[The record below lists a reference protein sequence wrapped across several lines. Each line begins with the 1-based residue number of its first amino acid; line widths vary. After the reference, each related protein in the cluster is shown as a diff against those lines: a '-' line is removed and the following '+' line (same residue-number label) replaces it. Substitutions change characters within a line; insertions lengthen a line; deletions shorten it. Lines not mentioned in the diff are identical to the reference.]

1 MVPYLA
7 TKKLFTKL
15 SVVFVAEGGR
25 HPAKALRKRSSEG
38 WRVRVPPGTARD
50 AAGLCRA
57 RFSIQ
62 SGATMGVSILNA
74 VVLSD

>member
-25 HPAKALRKRSSEG
+25 QPSQGPEKEVLG
-38 WRVRVPPGTARD
+38 GL
-50 AAGLCRA
+50 AGLG
-57 RFSIQ
+57 STWD
-62 SGATMGVSILNA
+62 SP
-74 VVLSD
+74 